1 MTNKAYSFNIFDD
14 TLNELALDV
23 KKLYRNKDIVNY
35 IHNGRPLPAKY
46 AKLLDRPISSIYS
59 NIDGY
64 ISLQRLL
71 TNTLQYC
78 FTKPTNKNTVEVKQ
92 IKETI
97 DRLKLLIN
105 NLKSTN
111 STSTEIE
118 QRNNEIK
125 LLNKKIED
133 LNNVIENNNSI
144 KNKYVD
150 VAETVYNIL
159 LRKDNYPQY
168 FYTEVCKK
176 LGVRINFEQ
185 HFVRDYGNQRFSV
198 KDGEIKKE
206 FTNKIDEEDAMIY
219 AKSYK
224 SKYIP
229 PCFRKPEEEN
239 KEVVINK
246 KIEIT
251 KEEDFKTENI
261 KVLNLVE
268 LFPELKSEQNIKKQ
282 QHLGVW
288 EKKPNLIVEENKNEV
303 EVNKNTNIINLNRAN
318 KTTPTPE
325 FNIEE
330 KYSHTLDFIETED
343 SWNV

>member
-1 MTNKAYSFNIFDD
+1 MANKAYSFNISDD
-14 TLNELALDV
+14 TLSELALDI

-46 AKLLDRPISSIYS
+46 TKLLERPISSIYS

-105 NLKSTN
+105 NLKSKDP
-111 STSTEIE
+111 TSAEIE
-118 QRNNEIK
+118 QRENEIK

-133 LNNVIENNNSI
+133 SNNVIENNNSI

-159 LRKDNYPQY
+159 LRKDSYPQY

-176 LGVRINFEQ
+176 LGIRINFEQ
-185 HFVRDYGNQRFSV
+185 HFIRDYGNQRFSV

-206 FTNKIDEEDAMIY
+206 FTNKIDEEDALIY
-219 AKSYK
+219 AKSHK

-229 PCFRKPEEEN
+229 PCFRKPEEEK
-239 KEVVINK
+239 KEVVINEK
-246 KIEIT
+246 KEIT
-251 KEEDFKTENI
+251 KVATP
-261 KVLNLVE
+261 LE

-288 EKKPNLIVEENKNEV
+288 GKKPNLIVEEI
-303 EVNKNTNIINLNRAN
+303 NKNTNTNNYNGQNI
-318 KTTPTPE
+318 TTPPLE
-325 FNIEE
+325 FNIED
-330 KYSHTLDFIETED
+330 KCSYTLNFSETED
-343 SWNV
+343 SWNI